1 MALKCNKC
9 YFTFGRFQ
17 PPTIGHKEN
26 FDAVKRIA
34 GSHEYRIY
42 ISQSVDLKGNNPLL
56 PARKL
61 YYMNKMFPTH
71 KGHIYS
77 GPRDPVAVLQDIMMA
92 GFDEAVML
100 VGSDRVQAMQWIH
113 KYNGNDKDFSFR
125 TLDIISSG
133 SRDADGDTFKV
144 SGTKMRRAAFAGD
157 YKEFKSGIPN
167 TLTDTDCQS
176 LMMEVAANLPANYK

>member
-17 PPTIGHKEN
+17 PPTTGHKEN

-42 ISQSVDLKGNNPLL
+42 ISQSVDAKGNNPL
-56 PARKL
+56 PPDRKL

-71 KGHIYS
+71 RGNIYS

-92 GFDEAVML
+92 GFDEVFFL

-133 SRDADGDTFKV
+133 SRDADGDTFAV
-144 SGTKMRRAAFAGD
+144 SGTKMRRAAFVGD
-157 YKEFKSGIPN
+157 FKAFRAGIPK
-167 TLTDTDCQS
+167 TLNDKDCYA
-176 LMMEVAANLPANYK
+176 MMVEIASNLPANFK

>member
-1 MALKCNKC
+1 
-9 YFTFGRFQ
+9 
-17 PPTIGHKEN
+17 
-26 FDAVKRIA
+26 
-34 GSHEYRIY
+34 
-42 ISQSVDLKGNNPLL
+42 
-56 PARKL
+56 
-61 YYMNKMFPTH
+61 MNKMFPVH

-92 GFDEAVML
+92 GFDECVML

-144 SGTKMRRAAFAGD
+144 SGTKMRRAAFVED
-157 YKEFKSGIPN
+157 FKTFRSGIPRS
-167 TLTDTDCQS
+167 LGDIDCKT